1 MQKILPQNLK
11 GKVGKAK
18 VKSKKV
24 KFFRLFTFAFCLLPF
39 VFLLSC
45 SSPPT
50 DLRTFVPADT
60 LVYLET
66 GDLGKTLNALTESKA
81 FQEAAKKTPDFSA
94 LKGMQVA
101 VAVTGFEASE
111 NQVTAENSVLN
122 FKPRFVAIADTHTWN
137 RYTLQFTEERL
148 GEFVNETYGGEVALE
163 AADKNG
169 GKSFVWT
176 AKDGRKVFAFV
187 KDSKIFFSNDE
198 TALEKS
204 LAVFRGEADSLIKN
218 ESLAKMRETA
228 KNSLAFG
235 YIAPDGI
242 AQISNL
248 AGVSTA
254 MDATEDDEGR
264 SFIARVLPQILR
276 GSVKEIFWT
285 ATKTEAGIED
295 KYSVSLMPE
304 TSSVFKETLVPAVQ
318 NESKAKLIA
327 YVPPDAFSATR
338 YNLQNPQIAWRSLLL
353 VAGKNTD
360 AMSAKILTAFSGSLL
375 EPYGVADAETF
386 LSAVESEIWTVNFD
400 AEGDKSAVIIS
411 FDSNEDLEKLKKSVA
426 GIDFKKPFENAP
438 AGVFWTSED
447 KETSFLLTGGLPGQ
461 KRYLILGDSESVKKC
476 IEANLSYLYKEGSQ
490 QYRNFYDKF
499 AENNNSV
506 AITYGRYATEK
517 VVDVLG
523 EKKAENAQML
533 TVFTTETRFNASG
546 IERKTVSPFG
556 LIGRIL
562 AQFDD

>member
-1 MQKILPQNLK
+1 M
-11 GKVGKAK
+11 
-18 VKSKKV
+18 
-24 KFFRLFTFAFCLLPF
+24 FFRFFTFYFLLLPFAFC
-39 VFLLSC
+39 LSC

-50 DLRTFVPADT
+50 DLRTFAPADT

-66 GDLGKTLNALTESKA
+66 SDLGKTLNALTESKA

-148 GEFVNETYGGEVALE
+148 GEFVNETYGGEVSLDAS
-163 AADKNG
+163 DKNG

-228 KNSLAFG
+228 KDALAFG
-235 YIAPDGI
+235 YVAPDGI

-276 GSVKEIFWT
+276 GSVKEIFWS

-304 TSSVFKETLVPAVQ
+304 TTAVVKETLVPSTQ
-318 NESKAKLIA
+318 NQTNSAEFLPSE
-327 YVPPDAFSATR
+327 VFSATR

-360 AMSAKILTAFSGSLL
+360 AMSAKILIAFSGSLL
-375 EPYGVADAETF
+375 EPYGIADAETF
-386 LSAVESEIWTVNFD
+386 LSAVDSEIWTANFD
-400 AEGDKSAVIIS
+400 AEGDKSVAVVGVK
-411 FDSNEDLEKLKKSVA
+411 DAEKVKNSIA
-426 GIDFKKPFENAP
+426 EIDFKVAGESRENAEVRKS
-438 AGVFWTSED
+438 ADGTNAAAFIEN
-447 KETSFLLTGGLPGQ
+447 K
-461 KRYLILGDSESVKKC
+461 LILGETESVLKCLQAKQNGQNFTKSSAWKKFS
-476 IEANLSYLYKEGSQ
+476 ETGA
-490 QYRNFYDKF
+490 
-499 AENNNSV
+499 V
-506 AITYGRYATEK
+506 AVTYGKDSTEK
-517 VVDVLG
+517 TVEVLG
-523 EKKAENAQML
+523 EKKAENLQIL
-533 TVFTTETRFNASG
+533 TNFTTETRFNAQG
-546 IERKTVSPFG
+546 LERKTVSPFG

-562 AQFDD
+562 AQFEE

>member
-1 MQKILPQNLK
+1 MNTDKHRYFLDFKRRFYKICIL
-11 GKVGKAK
+11 
-18 VKSKKV
+18 S
-24 KFFRLFTFAFCLLPF
+24 
-39 VFLLSC
+39 VFICVHLWIIFLCAC

-50 DLRTFVPADT
+50 DLRSFVPADA

-66 GDLGKTLNALTESKA
+66 SDLGKTLSALTESKA

-94 LKGMQVA
+94 LNGMQVA
-101 VAVTGFEASE
+101 IAVTGFEASE

-148 GEFVNETYGGEVALE
+148 GEFVNETYGGEVTLDSS
-163 AADKNG
+163 DKNG

-176 AKDGRKVFAFV
+176 AKDNRKVYAFV
-187 KDSKIFFSNDE
+187 KDSRIFFSNDE

-204 LAVFRGEADSLIKN
+204 LAVFRGEADSLMKN
-218 ESLAKMRETA
+218 ESLAKVSAGGE
-228 KNSLAFG
+228 KDSLAFG

-276 GSVKEIFWT
+276 GSVREVFWM

-295 KYSVSLMPE
+295 KYTVSLLPE
-304 TSSVFKETLVPAVQ
+304 TSSVVKETLVPTTQ
-318 NESKAKLIA
+318 NQTNFAEFLPSE
-327 YVPPDAFSATR
+327 VFSTTR

-360 AMSAKILTAFSGSLL
+360 AMSAKILIAFSGSLL
-375 EPYGVADAETF
+375 EPYAVADAETF
-386 LSAVESEIWTVNFD
+386 LSAVDSEIWTANFD
-400 AEGDKSAVIIS
+400 AEGDKSVAVVGVK
-411 FDSNEDLEKLKKSVA
+411 DAEKVKRSIAEINFKIA
-426 GIDFKKPFENAP
+426 GESRENAEVWKS
-438 AGVFWTSED
+438 ADGTNAAAFVEN
-447 KETSFLLTGGLPGQ
+447 K
-461 KRYLILGDSESVKKC
+461 LILGDSESVLKCLQTKQNGQSFAKNAAWKKFS
-476 IEANLSYLYKEGSQ
+476 ETNA
-490 QYRNFYDKF
+490 
-499 AENNNSV
+499 V
-506 AITYGRYATEK
+506 AVTYGKDSIEK
-517 VVDVLG
+517 TIDVLG
-523 EKKAENAQML
+523 EKKAENLQIL
-533 TVFTTETRFNASG
+533 TNFTTETRFNASG

-562 AQFDD
+562 GQFEE